1 MSDGWSWATWEETL
15 ELLSDPQALAEIA
28 EAREAAARG
37 EGLDAEALR
46 ARYLRGRPRS
56 SSWVAALAS
65 QLTNPR
71 G

>member
-1 MSDGWSWATWEETL
+1 MSDGWSATWEETL
-15 ELLSDPQALAEIA
+15 EMLSDPQALAEIA

-56 SSWVAALAS
+56 SS
-65 QLTNPR
+65 
-71 G
+71 